1 MNRRNAIA
9 LAALALVALPL
20 VGNLQADPPGW
31 KAGVAKANITPEKP
45 LWLAGYSSRTRAAE
59 GTVHALWIKVLALE
73 APNRQRAV
81 IVTSDLLG
89 FPKATAD
96 KICEGLHRQCGL
108 ERAEIM
114 LTCSHTHSGPVLANA
129 LFDCYPLDDTQ
140 RELIAEYSSALEK
153 KVVATVA
160 QALAAMTPA
169 TLSSGTGEAAFAV
182 NRRNNREPDVLKL
195 RKSGAPVKGPVDH
208 SVPVL
213 AVKDLGG
220 KLRAVVF
227 GYACHNTTLCDYQW
241 CGDYAG
247 FAQVNVEQK
256 HPEALAM
263 FYIGCGADQNPIPRR
278 SLELAQNYGTI
289 LSAAVEEV
297 LGKSMQPVEPE
308 LKTAFATVDL
318 TVQPLPAESE
328 LRAMTKANNYRA
340 RWATR
345 MLGLLAQ
352 KQPLPTSYPYPIQA
366 WKLGKDQRWIALGGE
381 VVVDYAIKLKAQ
393 YGKQTWVAGY
403 ANDVMSYIPS
413 RRVWDE
419 GGYEQGAFEVY
430 GMPAKGWT
438 ADVEEKVLHG
448 VEQVLGQLD
457 R

>member
-20 VGNLQADPPGW
+20 IGNLQADPPGW
-31 KAGVAKANITPEKP
+31 KAGVAKVNITPEKP

-89 FPKATAD
+89 FPKAMAD

-114 LTCSHTHSGPVLANA
+114 LTCSHTHSGPVLGSA
-129 LFDCYPLDDTQ
+129 LFDCYPLDAPQ
-140 RELIAEYSSALEK
+140 RALIAEYTSALEK

-169 TLSSGTGEAAFAV
+169 ALSTGTGEAAFAV

-195 RKSGAPVKGPVDH
+195 RESGSPLKGPVDH

-213 AVKDLGG
+213 AVKDLDG

-278 SLELAQNYGTI
+278 SQELAQNYGAI

-297 LGKSMQPVEPE
+297 LGKSMQPVAPE

-318 TVQPLPAESE
+318 TLQPLPAESE
-328 LRAMTKANNYRA
+328 LRAMAKANNYRA

-345 MLGLLAQ
+345 MLDLLAQ

-381 VVVDYAIKLKAQ
+381 VVVDYALKLKTQ
-393 YGKQTWVAGY
+393 YGAQTWVAGY

-438 ADVEEKVLHG
+438 ADVEEKVLRG
-448 VEQVLGQLD
+448 VGQLVGQLD